1 MNSWLVEVSK
11 DNPAKALDIII
22 KLSDFV
28 LPKLKQIDSAN
39 DQKDSLSVN
48 IPIISWVCEGLEPEV
63 INGGVSNKAN

>member
-28 LPKLKQIDSAN
+28 LPKFKQIASAN
-39 DQKDSLSVN
+39 DQKDNLSVN
-48 IPIISWVCEGLEPEV
+48 IPIISWVKGCKRCE
-63 INGGVSNKAN
+63 

>member
-48 IPIISWVCEGLEPEV
+48 IPIISWVCEVLEPEV